1 LRWAKEVAEAGNE
14 AKSTFLATM
23 SHEIRTPMNGILGM
37 TELVLANDLTADQRD
52 SFGLVMVSAESL
64 LGVINDILDF
74 SKIEAGK
81 LEFESV
87 RFDLRESLG
96 DTMKTLGFRA
106 QQKGLELIFEVQPDV
121 PQTLLGDPGRIR
133 QILVNLVGNSIKFTE
148 RGEIFVLVERESE
161 SAGAASL
168 HFSIR
173 DTGVGIP
180 ANKQAKI
187 FDAFSQADDLTSRK
201 YGGTGL
207 GLTICMR
214 LVAMMNGRIWVQSE
228 VGRGSIFHFTA
239 HLTVEDAPLI
249 KSEPVQ
255 PEQFRNLSVLI
266 VDDNFTN
273 RRVLMGLLT
282 RWGMRPTAC
291 DGARSALLELQLAK
305 NAGRPFPLILLDCQM
320 PEIDG
325 FALAKEIQGNPDL
338 VGAAI
343 MMLTSADQL
352 GDAALSR
359 KLGISAHIVKPISPA
374 ELLNL
379 IHNTLQKAAPNI
391 APRPGET

>member
-37 TELVLANDLTADQRD
+37 TELVLASDLTADQRD

>member
-1 LRWAKEVAEAGNE
+1 MW
-14 AKSTFLATM
+14 KS
-23 SHEIRTPMNGILGM
+23 
-37 TELVLANDLTADQRD
+37 
-52 SFGLVMVSAESL
+52 
-64 LGVINDILDF
+64 
-74 SKIEAGK
+74 GK
-81 LEFESV
+81 L
-87 RFDLRESLG
+87 
-96 DTMKTLGFRA
+96 
-106 QQKGLELIFEVQPDV
+106 
-121 PQTLLGDPGRIR
+121 
-133 QILVNLVGNSIKFTE
+133 
-148 RGEIFVLVERESE
+148 
-161 SAGAASL
+161 
-168 HFSIR
+168 
-173 DTGVGIP
+173 
-180 ANKQAKI
+180 
-187 FDAFSQADDLTSRK
+187 
-201 YGGTGL
+201 
-207 GLTICMR
+207 MR
-214 LVAMMNGRIWVQSE
+214 LLPVAAG
-228 VGRGSIFHFTA
+228 FLYFTA

>member
-1 LRWAKEVAEAGNE
+1 LRRAKEVAEAGNE

-37 TELVLANDLTADQRD
+37 TELVLASDLTADQRD

-273 RRVLMGLLT
+273 RRVLVGLLT